1 MVPTERLVVMNRL
14 GRACFAAVLLA
25 GVLCVA
31 GVAEAIPV
39 KSTVVCVDSVSQVVR
54 VAGSGCVL
62 GREVKQVW
70 PAGVGVPRLCVS
82 KVSRDVSVA
91 ALSGCAAGLKVLRAS
106 GGDRVMLC
114 VDGKSGVLRWP
125 VTGVCN
131 AKNEALWV
139 RLLTKTSVPVSVPVI
154 VPVSGTPVVVP
165 VVSLADTRI
174 DSGTWPMAVVVT
186 ANVVGTVYFVEGDSV
201 VKTVAD
207 ITSARSDRWAQGTI
221 IAANTP
227 TSITIDVDVLANG
240 YYRVYVASSQGVLS
254 APAANKLTI
263 SITRESDLPV
273 VVPPCAVKN
282 ASSVSDSST
291 DFVMT
296 LDTSLTSDDTV
307 SLPLNG
313 VYDVS
318 VNWGD
323 GSRERFVSGDNNNPC
338 HSYSSVGTYTI
349 RISGSLEH
357 FGVDIY
363 NEGQWRGVDIVT
375 TVSNFGSLGIES
387 FSGLFYGAGNLT
399 QVPTVLPVTV
409 TNLSAMFL
417 YASVFNQDIGDWNVG
432 NVTDMSYMFCN
443 ASAFNQDIGDWNV
456 GNVTNMSIMFSFATS
471 FNQSLNG
478 WDVGNVTDMM
488 YMFGDALVFNG
499 DVSDWNVS
507 NVTNMRGMF
516 YLTMFNRDISEWNVS
531 NVTDM
536 LDMFYKSAFNGDVS
550 EWDVSNVTNMSG
562 MFRDLASFNG
572 NISEWDVS
580 NVTNMSGMFSNASA
594 FDQNLSSW
602 VVNQVTAYDSV
613 FVNSPMEV
621 RDYHWPNFPIG

>member
-1 MVPTERLVVMNRL
+1 M
-14 GRACFAAVLLA
+14 
-25 GVLCVA
+25 
-31 GVAEAIPV
+31 
-39 KSTVVCVDSVSQVVR
+39 
-54 VAGSGCVL
+54 
-62 GREVKQVW
+62 
-70 PAGVGVPRLCVS
+70 
-82 KVSRDVSVA
+82 
-91 ALSGCAAGLKVLRAS
+91 
-106 GGDRVMLC
+106 
-114 VDGKSGVLRWP
+114 
-125 VTGVCN
+125 TGVCN

-139 RLLTKTSVPVSVPVI
+139 RLLTKTSVPVI

-207 ITSARSDRWAQGTI
+207 ITSAPSDRWAQGTI

-323 GSRERFVSGDNNNPC
+323 GSRERFVSGDNNEPC

-349 RISGSLEH
+349 RISGSLKH
-357 FGVDIY
+357 FGVDID
-363 NEGQWRGVDIVT
+363 NENPWQGVDIVT

-409 TNLSAMFL
+409 TNLSAMF
-417 YASVFNQDIGDWNVG
+417 AG
-432 NVTDMSYMFCN
+432 
-443 ASAFNQDIGDWNV
+443 AAAFNQNIGDWNV

-562 MFRDLASFNG
+562 MF
-572 NISEWDVS
+572 
-580 NVTNMSGMFSNASA
+580 SNASA

-621 RDYHWPNFPIG
+621 RDDHWPNFPIG